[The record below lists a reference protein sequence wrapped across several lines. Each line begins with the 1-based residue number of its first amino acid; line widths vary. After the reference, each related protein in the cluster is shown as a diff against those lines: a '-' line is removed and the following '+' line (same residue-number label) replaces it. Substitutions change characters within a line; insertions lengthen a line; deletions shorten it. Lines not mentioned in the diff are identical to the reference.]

1 MSVLNAIR
9 DRTRAAHAARLL
21 QQLPCIAHTRYR
33 QDKRRDLERFLEVAS
48 PFHGVAY
55 TLPVSTRAQ
64 LMMVRCELE
73 PSADLA
79 AVFEYLK
86 AVIADEPVET
96 LERLVIET
104 GSAELMRRFHRWVP
118 SCDRTHVW
126 GIIKVT
132 EVMTS

>member
-1 MSVLNAIR
+1 MTLLNAIR
-9 DRTRAAHAARLL
+9 ERTRAAHAARIL

-48 PFHGVAY
+48 PFDGIAY
-55 TLPVSTRAQ
+55 RLPVSTRAQ
-64 LMMVRCELE
+64 LLMVRSELE

-86 AVIADEPVET
+86 GVIADEPVGT

-104 GSAELMRRFHRWVP
+104 GSIELMRRFHRWVQA
-118 SCDRTHVW
+118 CDRTRLW